1 MHIIISPAKKIDSKT
16 KTAIGTFTNIRFS
29 NETAFLAKSLKNRS
43 RKELEELMNISPSLA
58 KLNYDR
64 YQNWHFP
71 YTQEKACRTIFA
83 FKGDVY
89 STMNAQSLT
98 NKNIEFAQK
107 HLSILSGLYGL
118 LRPIDLI
125 LPYRLEMGTKLSN
138 SKGDNLYRFWGDK
151 ITSLLN
157 RDMAENNSEILINLA
172 SNEYF
177 KSINRKKLE
186 ARVVTPIFKNSKNG
200 EYKIISL
207 FAKKARGL
215 MTRYIIQNEITKPEE
230 LLGFSDDGYYFN
242 SNLSTADQPVF
253 TREYQ

>member
-1 MHIIISPAKKIDSKT
+1 MNIIISPAKKIDSNIKT
-16 KTAIGTFTNIRFS
+16 VISTFTNIRFP
-29 NETAFLAKSLKNRS
+29 NETALLAKTLKSKS
-43 RKELEELMNISPSLA
+43 RKELEELMNISSSLA

-64 YQNWHFP
+64 YQNWHYP
-71 YTQEKACRTIFA
+71 YTKEEACRAIFA

-89 STMNAQSLT
+89 STMNAESLT
-98 NKNIEFAQK
+98 NKNIEFAQQ

-118 LRPIDLI
+118 LRPLDLI
-125 LPYRLEMGTKLSN
+125 LPYRLEMGTKLHN

-157 RDMAENNSEILINLA
+157 QDMTESKSKILINLA

-177 KSINRKKLE
+177 KSINTKKLE
-186 ARVVTPIFKNSKNG
+186 VRIVTPIFKNSKNG
-200 EYKIISL
+200 EYKIISI

-215 MTRYIIQNEITKPEE
+215 MTRYIIKNEITNPEE
-230 LLGFSDDGYYFN
+230 LLGFSDDDYYFN